1 MAIHKNKGFTLIE
14 LVVGMAVLAIA
25 MLLMSTL
32 LVSQSKNSLSP
43 LHQMRAAQF
52 AQSVLLHISEQPY
65 EQVVPALL
73 SIPGKGVSEDEFKT
87 VFAYQ
92 SWLGLPLGKEYKGYL
107 LKLTVA
113 DLSGLYSVKQMQRID
128 VVIKT
133 PDEQEIAFSVLK
145 GVQQ

>member
-1 MAIHKNKGFTLIE
+1 MAIHRNKGFTLIE

-52 AQSVLLHISEQPY
+52 AQSVLLHINEQPY

-73 SIPGKGVSEDEFKT
+73 SIPAKGESEDEFKT

-113 DLSGLYSVKQMQRID
+113 ELSALYSVKQMQRID

-145 GVQQ
+145 GVQ

>member
-1 MAIHKNKGFTLIE
+1 MAIHRNKGFTLIE

-32 LVSQSKNSLSP
+32 LVSQSKNSLAP

-52 AQSVLLHISEQPY
+52 AQSLLLHISEQPY
-65 EQVVPALL
+65 EQVVPSLL
-73 SIPGKGVSEDEFKT
+73 SIPARDVSEDEFKT
-87 VFAYQ
+87 IFTYQ
-92 SWLGLPLGKEYKGYL
+92 PWLGLALGKEYQDYL
-107 LKLTVA
+107 LKLTVV
-113 DLSGLYSVKQMQRID
+113 DLSSLYSAKQMKRID

-145 GVQQ
+145 GVL